1 MNKSVYY
8 IVGVMSGTSLDGID
22 MAYIRFE
29 YDGVKWNFKIL
40 NAQTVAY
47 SKEWKRLLQGAI
59 NLNRK
64 ELEAF
69 DERYT
74 TYLAHIISNF
84 IAEYKLI
91 EIDAICSHGHTI
103 FHKPELGY
111 TLQIGN
117 LGILA
122 DLLQQRVVCDFR
134 VQDVLLGGQ
143 GAPLVPIGDRLLF
156 STYDACLN
164 LGGFANVSFENKL
177 GYRIAYDIC
186 PVNVLLNAE
195 AYRLG
200 KEYDDKG
207 KWAAEGK
214 ICDDLLNELNSLSYY
229 GMLPPKSLGIEFVQS
244 FVHPLVMKYNLS
256 PKDALATYV
265 EHIAMQI
272 GQGIPLQESSRILV
286 TGGGAFNDYLLSR
299 IQFYGNNKYFE
310 TTERLI
316 VEFKEALIFGF
327 LGVLKLRDE
336 VNVLASVTGA
346 KYDHSSGRIFNCY
359 QDDSPV

>member
-8 IVGVMSGTSLDGID
+8 IIGVMSGTSLDGID

-29 YDGVKWNFKIL
+29 YNNMKWSFKIL
-40 NAQTVAY
+40 NANTIAY
-47 SKEWKRLLQGAI
+47 SKEWKNLLKGAI
-59 NLNRK
+59 NLSRK
-64 ELEAF
+64 ELESF

-74 TYLAHIISNF
+74 TYLAGVINSFVEEQKITS
-84 IAEYKLI
+84 
-91 EIDAICSHGHTI
+91 IDAICSHGHTI

-117 LGILA
+117 LGMLS
-122 DLLQQRVVCDFR
+122 DLVQQKVICDFR

-156 STYDACLN
+156 NEYDACLN

-177 GYRIAYDIC
+177 QYRIAYDIC
-186 PVNVLLNAE
+186 PVNVLLNVE
-195 AYRLG
+195 AYKLG

-207 KWAAEGK
+207 KWASEGK
-214 ICDDLLNELNSLSYY
+214 VCDALLNELNSLPYY
-229 GMLPPKSLGIEFVQS
+229 GMTPPKSLGVEFVQS
-244 FVHPLVMKYNLS
+244 FVTPLVNKYSLS

-272 GQGIPLQESSRILV
+272 GQGIPLNDGSRVLV

-299 IQFYGNNKYFE
+299 IRVYGKGKEFE

-346 KYDHSSGRIFNCY
+346 KYDHSSGNIFTCFRE
-359 QDDSPV
+359 DMPI